1 MKVQLLRSITSIQRA
16 LPEDS
21 KLNSTRRNEIY
32 NSLESYESNFRVE
45 VADLEHTCA
54 ISELG
59 NFDVFSTTEDVQ
71 LAVLK
76 DILDENDLG
85 TSLDTTTSPIS
96 LEFPYGLIFT
106 IIDDEN
112 GRNTRDAILG
122 ILPFKLI
129 GKGVSTKTSN
139 SLETWGLFPEPTV

>member
-54 ISELG
+54 ISEFG

-71 LAVLK
+71 ITVLRSL
-76 DILDENDLG
+76 ITEEA
-85 TSLDTTTSPIS
+85 LDTTTSPIS

>member
-16 LPEDS
+16 LPEGS
-21 KLNSTRRNEIY
+21 KLNSTKCNEIE
-32 NSLESYESNFRVE
+32 NSILGFDAGFSLETSV
-45 VADLEHTCA
+45 LEHTCA
-54 ISELG
+54 IIELG
-59 NFDVFSTTEDVQ
+59 SFDDFTIIEDVQ

-76 DILDENDLG
+76 DILDENLG

>member
-71 LAVLK
+71 ITVLRSL
-76 DILDENDLG
+76 ITEEA
-85 TSLDTTTSPIS
+85 LDTTTSPIS

>member
-71 LAVLK
+71 ITVLRSL
-76 DILDENDLG
+76 ITEEA
-85 TSLDTTTSPIS
+85 LDTTTSPIS
-96 LEFPYGLIFT
+96 IEFPYGLIFS

>member
-16 LPEDS
+16 LPEGS
-21 KLNSTRRNEIY
+21 KLNSTKRNEIY

-45 VADLEHTCA
+45 VTDLEHTCA

-71 LAVLK
+71 ITVLRSL
-76 DILDENDLG
+76 ITEEA
-85 TSLDTTTSPIS
+85 LDTTTSPIS

>member
-71 LAVLK
+71 ITVLRSL
-76 DILDENDLG
+76 ITEEA
-85 TSLDTTTSPIS
+85 LDTTTSPIS
-96 LEFPYGLIFT
+96 IEFPYGLIFT

>member
-32 NSLESYESNFRVE
+32 SSLESYESNFRVE

-71 LAVLK
+71 ITVLRSL
-76 DILDENDLG
+76 ITEEA
-85 TSLDTTTSPIS
+85 LDTTTSPIS